1 MSDERPRLRH
11 GEKEYEL
18 LPPDGRHAWLDPD
31 ADPALAPPPAAEP
44 VGGAPTPARPSTRRT
59 IVVSCIAAFVAGIAT
74 FAVVRAVRDDGPRRP
89 SAAPATSAPART
101 TTPTTRPRA
110 TTTAPASNRPS
121 TTAPATSAPA
131 TTAPRTTAPA
141 TSTPGATTAPAT
153 GPRVVLGVTVS
164 EGNAGVTIVSIAS
177 GSGADAADL
186 RAGDVFVSL
195 DGAPIDTTDD
205 LGAAIGA
212 RRAGDR
218 VSIVV
223 RRDGADVT
231 VTATLG
237 TTAD

>member
-18 LPPDGRHAWLDPD
+18 LPPDARHAWLDPD
-31 ADPALAPPPAAEP
+31 ADPALAPPPAAS
-44 VGGAPTPARPSTRRT
+44 APGPARTSTRRT

-74 FAVVRAVRDDGPRRP
+74 FAVVRAVRDDDGSRRP

-101 TTPTTRPRA
+101 TTPTSTPASTPTTRPRTP
-110 TTTAPASNRPS
+110 TTTAPATNRPG
-121 TTAPATSAPA
+121 TSAPA
-131 TTAPRTTAPA
+131 TTTPA
-141 TSTPGATTAPAT
+141 SSAPGATTAPSS
-153 GPRVVLGVTVS
+153 GSRVVLGVTVS
-164 EGNAGVTIVSIAS
+164 EGTDGVTIVSIAS
-177 GSGADAADL
+177 GSGADAAGL
-186 RAGDVFVSL
+186 RPGDVFVSL
-195 DGAPIDTTDD
+195 DGTPIETTDD

-223 RRDGADVT
+223 RRNGADVN

-237 TTAD
+237 TTTS

>member
-11 GEKEYEL
+11 GEREYEL

-44 VGGAPTPARPSTRRT
+44 VAGAPTPARTSTRRT

-89 SAAPATSAPART
+89 GATPATTAPART
-101 TTPTTRPRA
+101 TTPTTRPRT
-110 TTTAPASNRPS
+110 TTTAPARSQPS
-121 TTAPATSAPA
+121 TSAPA
-131 TTAPRTTAPA
+131 TTTPRTTAPA
-141 TSTPGATTAPAT
+141 TSTPGSTTAPAT